1 MFEGHVRHYQPGLVS
16 QGSRKRLL
24 VRHRVVGTG
33 GAGRPKPRTKAVR
46 VRKGQKDKLGQKPEC
61 LG

>member
-1 MFEGHVRHYQPGLVS
+1 M
-16 QGSRKRLL
+16 L
-24 VRHRVVGTG
+24 VRREGSWDKA
-33 GAGRPKPRTKAVR
+33 GARTKPRTKAVR